1 MSAKFP
7 RGGGANPFSAI
18 RLLVHSTL
26 SIFHIVFFFFL
37 DEAMKFM
44 IDHILKLPTENQQPQ
59 DHIKLPEPHTH
70 SSGSLY
76 DESFET
82 EDPPDKS
89 KGCCS

>member
-1 MSAKFP
+1 MTYIKGLFTQ
-7 RGGGANPFSAI
+7 
-18 RLLVHSTL
+18 RL
-26 SIFHIVFFFFL
+26 VFFTPFFIFL